1 MTAGK
6 LYKNQY
12 AYLVRTDSA
21 NTFMQDVADR
31 VKNYVQLNTDGH
43 YTYLQA
49 VGEAFGDNIDFAQ
62 LVKLYGSEKEATGTE
77 MKYSL
82 ANFNGAKKTV
92 ISGNPGNE
100 GKAD

>member
-1 MTAGK
+1 M
-6 LYKNQY
+6 
-12 AYLVRTDSA
+12 RTDSA

-43 YTYLQA
+43 YAYLQA